1 MLRRVNNYNGKFVG
15 VMELVIDE
23 AQINRMYRN
32 FESEDMEFF
41 LVDAGG
47 RIVSSSDKARLG
59 ENLGDKNYYEFITTH
74 TNEGQIFKIGEMPY
88 LVISKEYEKM
98 GCRLVGMIPK
108 QNIVGE
114 VDQLVWI
121 ITLIGLAGILVASLL
136 VKWTAKQTTRPLERV
151 ISVINSVSHGDYSA
165 RVGLHTRDEFGEL
178 GSQLDEMIDNT
189 VRLMELIR
197 YQSEQKRSYELEN
210 LQMQINPHFLYNSL
224 ETVCGI
230 IDAGEGKLA
239 IRMINYIS
247 RFYRGVLSGGDTLV
261 TIDQEVQI
269 TLRYLEIVKIRYRNS
284 FEFDYNFPKEM
295 IQAKTP
301 KLILQPIVENSIMH
315 GFLGKK
321 SHGSLRIRGLQKK
334 DKMVITITDN
344 GCGIPSE
351 ELRRIMAGERRKS
364 YHGGGFGLRNIDER
378 IKLAFGESYGLR
390 VRSKYGI
397 GTQVSIFLPLDERGE
412 LP

>member
-1 MLRRVNNYNGKFVG
+1 MSSENWDRR
-15 VMELVIDE
+15 
-23 AQINRMYRN
+23 
-32 FESEDMEFF
+32 
-41 LVDAGG
+41 
-47 RIVSSSDKARLG
+47 
-59 ENLGDKNYYEFITTH
+59 
-74 TNEGQIFKIGEMPY
+74 
-88 LVISKEYEKM
+88 
-98 GCRLVGMIPK
+98 
-108 QNIVGE
+108 
-114 VDQLVWI
+114 
-121 ITLIGLAGILVASLL
+121 
-136 VKWTAKQTTRPLERV
+136 
-151 ISVINSVSHGDYSA
+151 
-165 RVGLHTRDEFGEL
+165 
-178 GSQLDEMIDNT
+178 LDEMIDNT

-230 IDAGEGKLA
+230 IDAGEDKLA

-321 SHGSLRIRGLQKK
+321 SHGSLRIRGTTEK

-351 ELRRIMAGERRKS
+351 ELRRIMAGGAEKILSRR
-364 YHGGGFGLRNIDER
+364 R
-378 IKLAFGESYGLR
+378 IWPSQY
-390 VRSKYGI
+390 
-397 GTQVSIFLPLDERGE
+397 
-412 LP
+412 

>member
-1 MLRRVNNYNGKFVG
+1 M
-15 VMELVIDE
+15 
-23 AQINRMYRN
+23 
-32 FESEDMEFF
+32 
-41 LVDAGG
+41 
-47 RIVSSSDKARLG
+47 
-59 ENLGDKNYYEFITTH
+59 
-74 TNEGQIFKIGEMPY
+74 
-88 LVISKEYEKM
+88 
-98 GCRLVGMIPK
+98 
-108 QNIVGE
+108 
-114 VDQLVWI
+114 
-121 ITLIGLAGILVASLL
+121 
-136 VKWTAKQTTRPLERV
+136 
-151 ISVINSVSHGDYSA
+151 
-165 RVGLHTRDEFGEL
+165 
-178 GSQLDEMIDNT
+178 
-189 VRLMELIR
+189 
-197 YQSEQKRSYELEN
+197 
-210 LQMQINPHFLYNSL
+210 
-224 ETVCGI
+224 
-230 IDAGEGKLA
+230 
-239 IRMINYIS
+239 
-247 RFYRGVLSGGDTLV
+247 LSGGDTLV